1 MSNWWRYSESLLP
14 FAFIL
19 VTFDFS
25 LLTSNV
31 YRMKVNLDRTSS
43 GFCIGVQG
51 TIYVAEEKLRK
62 EGGFYSFGDVVHN
75 EVEVKRLEALG
86 LVTVDETG
94 FRELK
99 NARVLI
105 RAHGEPPSTYQ
116 IARENNL
123 TVTDTTCPVVSRL
136 QRTTRLLFE
145 MGYQIIIYGKQT
157 HPEVIGINGQCNN
170 QAIIIKHADLSDPE
184 ETIALD
190 TTKKSALI
198 SQTTMDV
205 PGFYELKANL
215 EKLFAQ
221 ASEGNQRE
229 WMAIRDI
236 DITAAMTGV
245 RAMPSLVFKDTICRQ
260 VSSRNQKLHDFSL
273 DNDVIIFVAGKK
285 SSHGQVLFHICR
297 EANPRSYFI
306 EDIGEI
312 RDEWLSNSDGKTVD
326 TVGVCG
332 ATSTPMW
339 HLEQVALHLEQTF
352 VQKEPSQHSKR

>member
-1 MSNWWRYSESLLP
+1 MHSVN
-14 FAFIL
+14 I
-19 VTFDFS
+19 
-25 LLTSNV
+25 
-31 YRMKVNLDRTSS
+31 NLDRTSS

-51 TIYVAEEKLRK
+51 TIYAAEEKLQQ
-62 EGGFYSFGDVVHN
+62 EGGLYSFGDIVHN

-86 LVTVDETG
+86 LVTVDERA
-94 FRELK
+94 FRELRD
-99 NARVLI
+99 AHVLI
-105 RAHGEPPSTYQ
+105 RAHGEPPSTYR
-116 IARENNL
+116 IASENNL

-145 MGYQIIIYGKQT
+145 LGYQIIIYGKQS

-170 QAIIIKHADLSDPE
+170 QAVIIKHADLSDPDE
-184 ETIALD
+184 LKGLD
-190 TTKKSALI
+190 LAKKSALI

-205 PGFYELKANL
+205 PGFYELKALL
-215 EKLFAQ
+215 EARFAQ
-221 ASEGNQRE
+221 YLSSEKSA

-245 RAMPSLVFKDTICRQ
+245 LSMPSLLFKDTICRQ

-273 DNDVIIFVAGKK
+273 ANDVVIFVAGKK
-285 SSHGQVLFHICR
+285 SSNGQVLYNICK

-306 EDIGEI
+306 EEI
-312 RDEWLSNSDGKTVD
+312 EEIEERWLRHSDGRAVA

-339 HLEQVALHLEQTF
+339 HLEKVALHLEKNFAQ
-352 VQKEPSQHSKR
+352 